1 MITTVWSVKGGAGAS
16 VVAAAISVLRAGSGP
31 GADPDRPPI
40 ELVDLCGDQPA
51 VLGIGRPSGPGVR
64 DWLTSPSP
72 DPAALHRLSVPVVDG
87 LRLLPA
93 GERHPVVDIGA
104 LARALADRPGPVVVD
119 AGVLGGRCGADW
131 EPPGYSL
138 LVVRPCYLAL
148 RAAVGMEHRPDG
160 AVVVEEPGRAL
171 VARDVGDVLGV
182 PVVATVTLDPAV
194 ARAVDAGVLCR
205 RVPRS
210 LSDGLGALDLLR

>member
-16 VVAAAISVLRAGSGP
+16 VVAAALAVLRAESRDDAAGP
-31 GADPDRPPI
+31 ADGPV
-40 ELVDLCGDQPA
+40 ELVDLCGDLPA
-51 VLGIGRPSGPGVR
+51 VLGVARPSGPGVR
-64 DWLTSPSP
+64 DWLQGPAP
-72 DPAALHRLSVPVVDG
+72 DPAALHRLSVPVVEG
-87 LRLLPA
+87 LRLVPA
-93 GERHPVVDIGA
+93 GEGAPVTDVGPLEQA
-104 LARALADRPGPVVVD
+104 LSDRAADVVVD

-131 EPPGYSL
+131 EPFGRSL

-148 RAAVGMEHRPDG
+148 RAAVALQRRPDA

-182 PVVATVTLDPAV
+182 PVVATVPLDPAV

-210 LSDGLGALDLLR
+210 LVDALRHLG